1 MKRMIAL
8 IVTLGLLGLVYWV
21 CSTLGVPQPFLKI
34 ILVVLVV
41 FAIFAVLQAFG
52 LSTGLPALR

>member
-1 MKRMIAL
+1 MISL
-8 IVTLGLLGLVYWV
+8 IITLALLGLVYWV

-41 FAIFAVLQAFG
+41 FAILAVLNAFG
-52 LSTGLPALR
+52 FATGLQLR